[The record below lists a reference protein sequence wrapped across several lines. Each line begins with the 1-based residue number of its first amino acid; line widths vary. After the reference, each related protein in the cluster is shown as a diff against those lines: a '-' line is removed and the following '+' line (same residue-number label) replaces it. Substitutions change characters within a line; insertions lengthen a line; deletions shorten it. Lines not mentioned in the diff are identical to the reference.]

1 MALLDVS
8 EVISDPLF
16 TSPVTLIVREESEDE
31 DGQPVWTETDQY
43 EVQAVVT
50 SDMKTLER
58 LPEEIRRVGSI
69 VVRFLVKDAPTFQGR
84 AHDCVVWRGKR
95 FAINDCADYTM
106 FGKGFL
112 RLICS
117 PEEATDGGY

>member
-31 DGQPVWTETDQY
+31 DGQPVWTETDKY

-69 VVRFLVKDAPTFQGR
+69 VVKFLVKDAPCFRGR

-95 FAINDCADYTM
+95 FAINDAADYSQ
-106 FGKGFL
+106 FGRGFI

>member
-8 EVISDPLF
+8 DVISDPLF
-16 TSPVTLIVREESEDE
+16 TSPVRLITREESEDE
-31 DGQPVWTETDQY
+31 NGQPVWTDDVSY
-43 EVQAVVT
+43 CINAVVT

-69 VVRFLVKDAPTFQGR
+69 VVRFLVDDAPCFKAR
-84 AHDCVVWRGKR
+84 AHDCVECRGLR
-95 FAINDCADYTM
+95 FAINDSADYSR
-106 FGKGFL
+106 FGRGFI

-117 PEEATDGGY
+117 PEESTDGGY

>member
-16 TSPVTLIVREESEDE
+16 TSPVTLISRDE
-31 DGQPVWTETDQY
+31 FVDENGQSVWCDGAEYDVK
-43 EVQAVVT
+43 AVVT

-58 LPEEIRRVGSI
+58 IPEEIRRVGSI
-69 VVRFLVKDAPTFQGR
+69 VVRFLIKDAPCFKAH
-84 AHDCVVWRGKR
+84 AHDCIEWRGIR
-95 FAINDCADYTM
+95 FSINDAADYSQ
-106 FGKGFL
+106 FGRGFI